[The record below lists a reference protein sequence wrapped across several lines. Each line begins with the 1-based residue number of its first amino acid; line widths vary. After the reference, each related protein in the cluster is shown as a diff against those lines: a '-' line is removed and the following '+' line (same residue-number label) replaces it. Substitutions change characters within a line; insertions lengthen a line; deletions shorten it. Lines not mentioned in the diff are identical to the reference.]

1 MCAGIPEIAPK
12 LQAPAVRD
20 SLSCS
25 KFSDYMTFVGRRSW
39 LSCWAFCTFVRT
51 DASFTAN
58 TAQIMSLVLPRLFM
72 LN

>member
-25 KFSDYMTFVGRRSW
+25 KFSDYMTFVGRHS
-39 LSCWAFCTFVRT
+39 
-51 DASFTAN
+51 
-58 TAQIMSLVLPRLFM
+58 
-72 LN
+72 